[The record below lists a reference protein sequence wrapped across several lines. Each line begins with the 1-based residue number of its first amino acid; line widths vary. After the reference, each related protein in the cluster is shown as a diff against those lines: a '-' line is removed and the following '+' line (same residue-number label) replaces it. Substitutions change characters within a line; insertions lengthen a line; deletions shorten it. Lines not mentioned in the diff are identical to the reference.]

1 MKKIIYSAVALLM
14 TAFTFTSCED
24 VPMPYEWPNINPG
37 QGTVEGVYI
46 NETFATT
53 TGSFTV
59 QTTKG
64 TPWTIDFNTAKASGY
79 DNSTKVTT
87 ESESYLVS
95 KEIDLS
101 KSEGAYIQFEY
112 IYRYGSKADGPA
124 KLYITSEYT
133 GDATTTKWTDITGKL
148 IEGADWTTFSTYAEN
163 VPAEFIGKDKVVI
176 AFYYSCKTNSITWE
190 VKNLVMQEG
199 KAPDA
204 GTDEP
209 GTGSGE
215 EPTPGEAKGSGTKDD
230 PYNTYAMIQKLTG
243 MSADATTEELY
254 VSGKIVSIKEV
265 DTGTYGNAT
274 YYISDDGTEN
284 NQLYIFRS
292 LDLGNKKFT
301 SKDAIKVG
309 DEVVI
314 CGQFMNYMGNTPET
328 VANKSYL
335 YSVNGNN
342 SGGNTGGDDPT
353 PGEGSGTGTKAD
365 PYNVAAVQSL
375 FAAGTPDANKE
386 YYVEGTVS
394 EVVKFNDQY
403 GSINYYISDNGT
415 SANQFYIYSG
425 IGLNKEK
432 FTSIDGLKVGD
443 KVVVCGKFTTY
454 NGTPQF
460 NYNNYLVSLN
470 GQGGDTGGDEPTP
483 GTSDAVSIDGTTLT
497 LTNTT
502 VTAGTETATI
512 DLNSLGLSNADP
524 VTGPYAFSDGATM
537 TLAMGEGT
545 TTPAYYEKTK
555 GFRIYAKNT
564 ITFDGKKKIAKIVFE
579 CDAYNGTNYTGNPT
593 ATVQFTD
600 NGAVYC
606 NDHTEAKGGVQLR
619 AQKIT
624 ITYAQ

>member
-79 DNSTKVTT
+79 ADGTTT

-112 IYRYGSKADGPA
+112 IYRYGSKADGPG

-148 IEGADWTTFSTYAEN
+148 TEGADWTTFSTYAEN

-190 VKNLVMQEG
+190 VKNLIMQEG
-199 KAPDA
+199 KASDT

-209 GTGSGE
+209 GTGGDE
-215 EPTPGEAKGSGTKDD
+215 EPTPGEAKGS
-230 PYNTYAMIQKLTG
+230 
-243 MSADATTEELY
+243 
-254 VSGKIVSIKEV
+254 
-265 DTGTYGNAT
+265 
-274 YYISDDGTEN
+274 
-284 NQLYIFRS
+284 
-292 LDLGNKKFT
+292 
-301 SKDAIKVG
+301 
-309 DEVVI
+309 
-314 CGQFMNYMGNTPET
+314 
-328 VANKSYL
+328 
-335 YSVNGNN
+335 
-342 SGGNTGGDDPT
+342 
-353 PGEGSGTGTKAD
+353 GTKAD

-375 FAAGTPDANKE
+375 FAAGTPDASKE
-386 YYVEGTVS
+386 YYAEGIVS
-394 EVVKFNDQY
+394 EVVSFSDKY
-403 GSINYYISDNGT
+403 GSINYYISDDGT
-415 SANQFYIYSG
+415 ATNQFYVYSG
-425 IGLNKEK
+425 VGLNQAK
-432 FTSIDGLKVGD
+432 FTSDADLKAGD
-443 KVVVCGKFTTY
+443 KVVICGKLTTY

-460 NYNNYLVSLN
+460 NYQNYLVSLN
-470 GQGGDTGGDEPTP
+470 GQGGGNTGGDEPNP

-497 LTNTT
+497 LTNTA

-512 DLNSLGLSNADP
+512 DLNTLGLANADP
-524 VTGPYAFSDGATM
+524 VTGPYAFSDGSTM
-537 TLAMGEGT
+537 TLAMADGT
-545 TTPAYYEKTK
+545 TPPAYYEKTK

-564 ITFDGKKKIAKIVFE
+564 ITFEAKKKIAKIVFQ
-579 CDAYNGTNYTGNPT
+579 CDEYNGTKYPGNAT
-593 ATVQFTD
+593 ATVSFTD